1 VAAESPEDG
10 EGSYLLEQRI
20 RYRYD
25 QPVHRLRHRLMV
37 VPPAVHG
44 GQRRVG
50 HGLTVTGALASVSET
65 TDGFGNQVS
74 ELGAPVVE
82 EWIEFRAWALV
93 VGRSPGGVS
102 VMAPGAVAD
111 HRLLAPTALTEP
123 DGELAG
129 VARALAEACPSDL
142 DLAERICS
150 WARHSLTYEHGVTGV
165 ETTAA
170 EALAGGVGVCQDYAH
185 VMLAVCRAA
194 GLRARYVSGHLI
206 GEGGSHAW
214 VEVVMTGLSKDD
226 ADRTVA
232 VAFDPTNERRA
243 DRGYFTVAVGRDY
256 ADVAPTSGTFEGAG
270 PGVLSVGKRLAPVDE
285 MAQTAAS

>member
-1 VAAESPEDG
+1 VAAENPEDG

-25 QPVHRLRHRLMV
+25 RPVRRLRHRLMV

-44 GQRRVG
+44 GQRRVD

-65 TDGFGNQVS
+65 TDGFGNQIT

-102 VMAPGAVAD
+102 VMAPGAVHD
-111 HRLLAPTALTEP
+111 DRLLATTALTEP
-123 DGELAG
+123 DRELSE
-129 VARALAEACPSDL
+129 VARHLAATCLSDL

-150 WARHSLTYEHGVTGV
+150 WTRHSITYGHGVTGV
-165 ETTAA
+165 QTTAV
-170 EALAGGVGVCQDYAH
+170 EARAGGVGVCQDYAH

-214 VEVVMTGLSKDD
+214 VEVVVTGPSVGD

-232 VAFDPTNERRA
+232 VAFDPTHERRA

-256 ADVAPTSGTFEGAG
+256 ADVAPTSGTFEGTG
-270 PGVLSVGKRLAPVDE
+270 PGVLSVRKRLAPADQ

>member
-20 RYRYD
+20 RYGYD
-25 QPVHRLRHRLMV
+25 RPVRRLRHRLMV

-50 HGLTVTGALASVSET
+50 HGLTVSGALASVSET
-65 TDGFGNQVS
+65 SDPFGNQIT

-102 VMAPGAVAD
+102 VMAPGVVAD
-111 HRLLAPTALTEP
+111 DRLLATTALTRP
-123 DGELAG
+123 DGELSG
-129 VARALAEACPSDL
+129 VARELAAASSSAL
-142 DLAERICS
+142 DLAERICG
-150 WARHSLTYEHGVTGV
+150 WTRHSLTYGHGVTGV
-165 ETTAA
+165 HTTAA
-170 EALAGGVGVCQDYAH
+170 EALAGRVGVCQDYAH

-214 VEVVMTGLSKDD
+214 VEVVVTDPSGGD

-256 ADVAPTSGTFEGAG
+256 ADVAPTSGTFEGTG
-270 PGVLSVGKRLAPVDE
+270 PGLLSARKRLTPADPSRHP
-285 MAQTAAS
+285 AAS